1 MGKPMFEHYISQISI
16 ITQKSRN
23 PRQKYEMYR
32 ENKKTHTFF
41 LKIEVEMMNNNGGFC
56 EKHGGFERGI
66 NGKDN
71 E

>member
-1 MGKPMFEHYISQISI
+1 
-16 ITQKSRN
+16 
-23 PRQKYEMYR
+23 MYR